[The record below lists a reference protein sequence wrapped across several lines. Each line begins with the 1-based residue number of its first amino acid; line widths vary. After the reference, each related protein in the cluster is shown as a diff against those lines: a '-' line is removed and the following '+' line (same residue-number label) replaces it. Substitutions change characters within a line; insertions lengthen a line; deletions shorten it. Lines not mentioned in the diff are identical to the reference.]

1 MKISDEQIIAA
12 LFSTSTN
19 REAAKACGLSE
30 KQFYTRLSQPELKA
44 KLATARAQLLEG
56 ATSAIQA
63 RVGEAVETMTNIM
76 HDEKAPPQTRLNA
89 SGEILRNA
97 LRMGEMLDVVKRVAD
112 LERAIIE
119 IEGDKR

>member
-1 MKISDEQIIAA
+1 M
-12 LFSTSTN
+12 
-19 REAAKACGLSE
+19 
-30 KQFYTRLSQPELKA
+30 SQPELKA

-76 HDEKAPPQTRLNA
+76 HDEKASAQTRLNA

>member
-1 MKISDEQIIAA
+1 MKVSDEAIIAA
-12 LFSTSTN
+12 VLSNSAN
-19 REAAKACGLSE
+19 RVAARACGLSE

-63 RVGEAVETMTNIM
+63 RVGEAVETMANIM

-89 SGEILRNA
+89 ADGIIRNA

-119 IEGDKR
+119 IEGGKR